1 MACDHMENVQCT
13 AEGGQYITGGG
24 VYTGVMGAN
33 NGAGRLGD
41 WNAKLCCDGNS
52 VSCLIIIYS
61 TVGAIRAVQ
70 RGPSIFLLF
79 EGRT

>member
-1 MACDHMENVQCT
+1 MHKVATMKDIVFFSHINCALVKTNCSLV
-13 AEGGQYITGGG
+13 
-24 VYTGVMGAN
+24 
-33 NGAGRLGD
+33 
-41 WNAKLCCDGNS
+41 LCFHDIDLNDGSIDNTS
-52 VSCLIIIYS
+52 YS